1 MGVIETN
8 PRLPHLGSSDYD
20 KQLNARLYELLRQMA
35 IQVNAVTSGNLP
47 VVTTTEKG
55 NLNVKEGTM
64 VFDTTLNKACIYT
77 GAGWET
83 ITSV

>member
-1 MGVIETN
+1 MIETN
-8 PRLPHLGSSDYD
+8 PRLPQIGTFDYQ

-35 IQVNAVTSGNLP
+35 IQINSLSLGNLP

-55 NLNVKEGTM
+55 ALSPREGAM

-77 GAGWET
+77 GATWET

>member
-1 MGVIETN
+1 MIETN
-8 PRLPHLGSSDYD
+8 PRLPQIGSFDYQ

-35 IQVNAVTSGNLP
+35 IQLNSVTSGKLP

-55 NLNVKEGTM
+55 NLDVGEGTM

-77 GAGWET
+77 GAAWET

>member
-1 MGVIETN
+1 
-8 PRLPHLGSSDYD
+8 
-20 KQLNARLYELLRQMA
+20 MA

-47 VVTTTEKG
+47 VVTTAEKG
-55 NLNVKEGTM
+55 NLNVKEGTV
-64 VFDTTLNKACIYT
+64 VFDTTLNKACVYT